1 MVGRSV
7 RLSNTWLTYPQDG
20 CNLGKLRLISD
31 RRGGLEWFL
40 AEKELAAC
48 LLVSLEDRAAS
59 DQVAGEVTA
68 HQAYNRYGP

>member
-1 MVGRSV
+1 M
-7 RLSNTWLTYPQDG
+7 
-20 CNLGKLRLISD
+20 SD
-31 RRGGLEWFL
+31 KWGGLEWSL
-40 AEKELAAC
+40 TQKELVAC